1 MREKTPPCRSAWGWD
16 GRHLLP
22 CVVGILFC
30 TKNRAVSVPNPCQ
43 NRVVSVVFPCFNL
56 AVTLLSFGVHD
67 GCLTVFTLH
76 CLCRGDAPVYVAQLP
91 VYASGMLC
99 AVVGLNRCI
108 DVLCSCL
115 DVFLPCHS
123 RMVSIIS
130 WPSTLMACTDMV
142 RSISCSCAGV
152 MNHAPVRT

>member
-1 MREKTPPCRSAWGWD
+1 MRFSFHVREKNAPCRSAWGWD

-30 TKNRAVSVPNPCQ
+30 TKK
-43 NRVVSVVFPCFNL
+43 RVVSVVFPCCIRASSCFASVVL
-56 AVTLLSFGVHD
+56 GLHD

-76 CLCRGDAPVYVAQLP
+76 CLCRGDAPVYVAQLS
-91 VYASGMLC
+91 VYASGMVN
-99 AVVGLNRCI
+99 AVVGLNRRI

-123 RMVSIIS
+123 RIVSIIS
-130 WPSTLMACTDMV
+130 WPSTLMACTGMV
-142 RSISCSCAGV
+142 RSISCSCCAV